1 MENKEVFISS
11 VTEKG
16 QTTIPSAIRKEFGI
30 KAGDKVA
37 FEVYQGRITVKKL
50 APFDAEY
57 HIALSG
63 TLSEWDSEEDEEAF
77 RDL

>member
-37 FEVYQGRITVKKL
+37 FEVYQGRITVKKIGPL
-50 APFDAEY
+50 
-57 HIALSG
+57 
-63 TLSEWDSEEDEEAF
+63 
-77 RDL
+77 